1 MKNIDFDAMKASIKQ
16 NHRPMLSGITVGG
29 DVVYRLHESKT
40 KKKKK
45 RKARRRRSNYRG
57 YLGAWCPWWVPY
69 NTCHGQ
75 HDPKFDP
82 APPPPTQEV
91 PDSGSAPI
99 APVGP
104 SVGGGDVGGVAAG
117 GAVGESV
124 DGVVIGES
132 ASNGLFF
139 EDVNEAVG
147 FLVSS
152 ELVEVSPKAA
162 SDTLRMLRNGVA
174 DAISCY
180 TPQLP
185 KRHPFKVFKVS
196 DVPTEKIREWGYVCE
211 AVDGDVSANPN
222 FVKWFGSSKVVDGVG
237 KPLVVWHG
245 THSEFEVFDPQVGSV
260 PNPVATG
267 EVRNGLFFTDNY
279 EMAKSFSGGNAPMSC
294 YLRMES
300 PLVVNAHGEDWM
312 SPLFKLVD
320 ADGNEVRFEGRYA
333 TGMKWI
339 RRHPDLPEDIMTAV
353 SDFST
358 ADMLN
363 SPGEFSYDLIPA
375 LVNATSLRFK
385 YDGVIIRDVLEGDD
399 AGVYGKDELP
409 DDAECWSCTDY
420 VVFDPRQV
428 KSVDNSGKFSRREK
442 NIHK

>member
-16 NHRPMLSGITVGG
+16 NPRPLLSGITVGG
-29 DVVYRLHESKT
+29 NVVYRLHESKG
-40 KKKKK
+40 KKKK
-45 RKARRRRSNYRG
+45 RKVRRRRSNYRG

-82 APPPPTQEV
+82 VPTPPTT
-91 PDSGSAPI
+91 PDAPD
-99 APVGP
+99 AGESSSVP
-104 SVGGGDVGGVAAG
+104 SVAPSVGGDVGGMAAG

-124 DGVVIGES
+124 CGFVIGES

-152 ELVEVSPKAA
+152 ELVEVSPDVA
-162 SDTLRMLRNGVA
+162 SDTLKMLRNGVA

-196 DVPTEKIREWGYVCE
+196 DVPTERIRDWGYVCE
-211 AVDGDVSANPN
+211 AVEGDVGANPN
-222 FVKWFGSSKVVDGVG
+222 FAKWFGASKVVDGTG

-245 THSEFEVFDPQVGSV
+245 THGEFDVFDPQVGSLS
-260 PNPVATG
+260 NPVGTG
-267 EVRNGLFFTDNY
+267 RVKNGLFFTDNY
-279 EMAKSFSGGNAPMSC
+279 EMAQSFSGGKTPMSC

-312 SPLFKLVD
+312 TPMFKLVD
-320 ADGNEVRFEGRYA
+320 EGGNEVEFNGRYVY
-333 TGMKWI
+333 GMKWVP
-339 RRHPDLPEDIMTAV
+339 RHPDLPDDIVTAV

-358 ADMLN
+358 ADLLN

-399 AGVYGKDELP
+399 AGVYGKDDLP
-409 DDAECWSCTDY
+409 ENAECWSCTDY

-428 KSVDNSGKFSRREK
+428 KSVDNSGMFSRREK